1 MSHPVTI
8 PEDIDKR
15 IDALTRNDPDE
26 AEDIARALVYA
37 IGFCPSSVA
46 HTMLMMQD
54 DDADLRARI
63 LGLKIHPMPGVAE
76 VR

>member
-1 MSHPVTI
+1 MSQPVTI
-8 PEDIDKR
+8 PDDIDKR

-26 AEDIARALVYA
+26 AEDIARSLVYA

-46 HTMLMMQD
+46 HAMYMMQD
-54 DDADLRARI
+54 DDGDLRARFR
-63 LGLKIHPMPGVAE
+63 GLEIRPLPGVAE